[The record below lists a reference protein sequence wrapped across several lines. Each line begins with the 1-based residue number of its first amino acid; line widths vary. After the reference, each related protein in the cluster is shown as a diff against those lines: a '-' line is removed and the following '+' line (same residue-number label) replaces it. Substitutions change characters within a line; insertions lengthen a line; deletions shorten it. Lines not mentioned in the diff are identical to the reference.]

1 MVVKSDF
8 RIFRDFNRKCSKMS
22 DDILC
27 PTNVEALRDLVED
40 SFVSNSSLLVK
51 GTGSKDGWGHPGEN
65 AQKVG
70 VSGISGIALYEPEE
84 LVMTAA
90 AGTSIEHIKNLLDEN
105 NQLLAFE
112 PPDIARLYSTLTGRG
127 TLGGVLACN
136 LAGPRRIQAGAARD
150 HFLGF
155 EAVSGRGEIFKS
167 GGRVVKNVTGF
178 DLSKLLAGSFG
189 TLAIMTSITI
199 KVLPKPEKT
208 RSILVFGLNDQD
220 AVAAMTTALHSP
232 HEVNAVAHLPANIS
246 GKSAVNYVHGSSKAV
261 TVIRL
266 QGPSPSVEGRCT
278 ALQNLMG
285 NFSDVE
291 ELHSHNSSTLWREIG
306 DVADFIDDPT
316 KIVWRL
322 SVPPTEGPRIANS
335 LKEISD
341 AEIYFDWGGGLI
353 WIGLSP
359 NSGALYKE
367 VRSFLTNSGGHATL
381 MRAPDELRRT
391 MPVFQPQTPA
401 VAALTARLKKSFDPL
416 GILNPGRMLCTES

>member
-1 MVVKSDF
+1 
-8 RIFRDFNRKCSKMS
+8 MS
-22 DDILC
+22 DDLLC
-27 PTNVEALRDLVED
+27 PTNVEELRDLVEV
-40 SFVSNSSLLVK
+40 SFCSNSSLLVK

-65 AQKVG
+65 SQKVG
-70 VSGISGIALYEPEE
+70 VSGISGITLYEPEE

-90 AGTSIEHIKNLLDEN
+90 AGTSIGHIINILEEN
-105 NQLLAFE
+105 DQQLAFE
-112 PPDIARLYSTLTGRG
+112 PPDIARLYGTLIGRG

-199 KVLPKPEKT
+199 KVQPKPEKT

-220 AVAAMTTALHSP
+220 AVVAMTTALHSP

-246 GKSAVNYVHGSSKAV
+246 GKSAVDYVHGSSKAV

-266 QGPSPSVEGRCT
+266 QGPAPSVEARCL
-278 ALQNLMG
+278 ALQKLMS

-291 ELHSHNSSTLWREIG
+291 ELHSRNSKILWREIG
-306 DVADFIDDPT
+306 DVADLIDDPT

-322 SVPPTEGPRIANS
+322 SVPPTGGPNIANA

-359 NSGALYKE
+359 DTGALSRE
-367 VRSFLTNSGGHATL
+367 VRSLLTNSGGHATL
-381 MRAPDELRRT
+381 MRAPDDLRRAN
-391 MPVFQPQTPA
+391 PVFQPQTPE
-401 VAALTARLKKSFDPL
+401 VAALTARLKENFDPQ
-416 GILNPGRMLCTES
+416 GILNPGRMLCAES